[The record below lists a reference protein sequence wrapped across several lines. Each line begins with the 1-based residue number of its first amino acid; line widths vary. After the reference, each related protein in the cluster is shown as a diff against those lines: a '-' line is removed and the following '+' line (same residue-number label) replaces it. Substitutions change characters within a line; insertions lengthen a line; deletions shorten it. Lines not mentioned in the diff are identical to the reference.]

1 MLDRIRQKVVE
12 NERVTREEGLYLLR
26 EAPLLDLAPLAQAA
40 RFRRN
45 PEPEVTFVV
54 DTNLN
59 YTNVCDAYCT
69 FCAFYRTEKDR
80 DAYTHSVEEMM
91 TKFAKAAEAGI
102 TTVLL
107 QGGLNKMLPFE
118 YYLDLVRETR
128 RRFPDIHPHFYS
140 APEVMKMV
148 EVSGLSLGEVLKRL
162 HEAGLRTLPGGGA
175 EILSDRVRPRFTKL
189 FPKAKTAD
197 WIDVHRAAH
206 RAGIRSTAT
215 MMYGHIEN
223 DEDIIEHLETVRRLQ
238 DETKGFTAFVPWSY
252 KRENTALSKH
262 VPREAGPNRYLRII
276 AVSRIYLD
284 NFDHVQASWFSEG
297 KKTGVVALHFGG
309 DDFGGT
315 LFEENVMLSAGFYN
329 RVTVDEVVALI
340 RDAGFTPVQ
349 RTTLYEKI
357 RYFKPTMS
365 SKGES
370 VPGSSGSAG
379 SIPRAKARS

>member
-40 RFRRN
+40 RLRRN

-91 TKFAKAAEAGI
+91 TKFTKAAEAGI

-107 QGGLNKMLPFE
+107 QGGLNKALPFE
-118 YYLDLVRETR
+118 YYLDLVSETR
-128 RRFPDIHPHFYS
+128 RRFPGVHPHFYS

-148 EVSGLSLGEVLKRL
+148 EVSGLALEEVLKRL

-175 EILSDRVRPRFTKL
+175 EILSDRVRPRFAKL
-189 FPKAKTAD
+189 FPKAKNAD
-197 WIDVHRAAH
+197 WLDVHRAAH

-215 MMYGHIEN
+215 MMYGHVEN
-223 DEDIIEHLETVRRLQ
+223 DEDIIEHLDAARRLQ

-252 KRENTALSKH
+252 KRENSALSKH
-262 VPREAGPNRYLRII
+262 VPREAGPNRYLRTM

-357 RYFKPTMS
+357 RYFNPTMS
-365 SKGES
+365 NKEAP
-370 VPGSSGSAG
+370 VDGSSGSAR
-379 SIPRAKARS
+379 SIPRSEARS

>member
-1 MLDRIRQKVVE
+1 VLDRIRDEVSRG
-12 NERVTREEGLYLLR
+12 ERISKEEGLWLLR
-26 EAPLLDLAPLAQAA
+26 KAPLLDLAPMAQVC

-69 FCAFYRTEKDR
+69 FCAFYRTEKDK
-80 DAYTHSVEEMM
+80 DAYTHSIEEMM
-91 TKFAKAAEAGI
+91 EKFSKASEAGI

-107 QGGLNKMLPFE
+107 QGGLNKRLPLE
-118 YYLDLVRETR
+118 YYLDLVREAR
-128 RRFPDIHPHFYS
+128 ERFPRIHPHFFS

-148 EVSGLSLGEVLKRL
+148 EVSGLTLRAVLEKL
-162 HEAGLRTLPGGGA
+162 FEAGLRTLPGGGA

-189 FPKAKTAD
+189 FPKAKTSD
-197 WIDVHRAAH
+197 WIDVHREAH
-206 RAGIRSTAT
+206 RVGMRSTAT
-215 MMYGHIEN
+215 MMYGHVEI
-223 DEDIIEHLETVRRLQ
+223 DEDVLDHLDAVRALQ
-238 DETKGFTAFVPWSY
+238 DETGGFTAFVPWSY
-252 KRENTALSKH
+252 KRENTALAKH
-262 VPREAGPNRYLRII
+262 VPREAGPNRYLRVM

-315 LFEENVMLSAGFYN
+315 LFEENVMYSAGFFN
-329 RVTVDEVVALI
+329 RVTVNEVVALI

-357 RYFKPTMS
+357 RYFKPTISSNGSPVEESLGSGGKMS
-365 SKGES
+365 RS
-370 VPGSSGSAG
+370 
-379 SIPRAKARS
+379 KAR

>member
-1 MLDRIRQKVVE
+1 MLDRIRQKVVD
-12 NERVTREEGLYLLR
+12 NERVTREEGLYLLDK
-26 EAPLLDLAPLAQAA
+26 APLLDLAPLAQVV

-69 FCAFYRTEKDR
+69 FCAFYRTEKDG

-91 TKFAKAAEAGI
+91 GKFAKAAEAGI

-107 QGGLNKMLPFE
+107 QGGLNKTLPLE

-128 RRFPDIHPHFYS
+128 RRFPGVHPHFYS

-148 EVSGLSLGEVLKRL
+148 EVSGLTLGEVLKKL

-197 WIDVHRAAH
+197 WIDVHREAH

-215 MMYGHIEN
+215 MMYGHVEN
-223 DEDIIEHLETVRRLQ
+223 DEDIIEHLEAVRRLQ
-238 DETKGFTAFVPWSY
+238 DETRGFTAFVPWSY
-252 KRENTALSKH
+252 KRENNALARF
-262 VPREAGPNRYLRII
+262 VPREAGPNRYLRTM

-315 LFEENVMLSAGFYN
+315 LLEENVMFSAGFYN
-329 RVTVDEVVALI
+329 RVTVDEVVAMI

-365 SKGES
+365 SKEEPSAES
-370 VPGSSGSAG
+370 LGSGGSS
-379 SIPRAKARS
+379 PRSDARS